1 MMTKTKLGDLQKAA
15 LAATEAARTIAGP
28 AEKAGRALT
37 ATEQRDYDAE
47 MTKARELL
55 AQIKQ
60 GKADLEV
67 IDAAKGLAYDIGR
80 PLADGERP
88 AGGIGAHLALTGAAV
103 KGVARQIA
111 TRMAPA
117 DGTGRKALLPTG
129 STVTDV
135 PMVAES
141 PFALGRP
148 ALSLLDV
155 LTLTQRLPKY
165 TYLRQTART
174 NNAAPVAMGATK
186 PTTVLG
192 LTEVEAELHVV
203 AHLSEPI
210 PKYWLSDSA
219 ALEQFVADELLFGL
233 RQALEAQVL
242 NGDGLGE
249 NLTGFANVSGIQTQ
263 AFATDLLTTT
273 RAAITKAETAGHEAG
288 TFVLSP
294 GDWEKLELARTDT
307 AGQLELGG
315 PVDRAARKLWGVPVT
330 LSLGL
335 PASTGLLL
343 DLSAVGLSTDGDG
356 IDTSWSENVSDDFAK
371 NQLRARV
378 EGRFEVDVY
387 KPLGVV
393 KIATVA
399 TP

>member
-1 MMTKTKLGDLQKAA
+1 MTKEKLGDLQKEARQHVEKA
-15 LAATEAARTIAGP
+15 REIAERAQKAGRDMTADEQRSFDGAMSQARGVLDRIKSGKRDLEIFEAARN
-28 AEKAGRALT
+28 
-37 ATEQRDYDAE
+37 
-47 MTKARELL
+47 L
-55 AQIKQ
+55 AS
-60 GKADLEV
+60 DV
-67 IDAAKGLAYDIGR
+67 GR
-80 PLADGERP
+80 PNDPNAPSGK
-88 AGGIGAHLALTGAAV
+88 HLSLTGSSV
-103 KGVARQIA
+103 KAMARRIA
-111 TRMAPA
+111 DQMAPENS
-117 DGTGRKALLPTG
+117 TGRKALLPAG

-294 GDWEKLELARTDT
+294 ADWEKLELARTDT

-378 EGRFEVDVY
+378 EGRFELDVFQ
-387 KPLGVV
+387 PLGVV
-393 KIATVA
+393 KIATVG